1 MSAYDAVKEE
11 RKKKQAEGLV
21 PAWMSTPG
29 YQLFKSKYLHHKD
42 NFYGQARL
50 IADTLAKHSPD
61 PGYYA
66 EEFFQLI
73 WKGWLS
79 CSTPVLAN
87 TGTDRGLPVSCS
99 GQYVPDSIEG
109 FYDARK
115 EAAILTKHGFG
126 TSGYL
131 GDIRPRGAPISVGGK
146 ASGVL
151 PEIKGFVQ
159 VSRDVSQGGVR
170 RGSFASYL
178 PIDHGDFWEVVKHL
192 EHSPDD
198 LNIGWNVGD
207 DFLRRLKEGEPEAV
221 TRYQE
226 AMKVKMITGKG
237 YWFFP
242 DKANRKLPEAYKKF
256 HKKVH
261 ASNLC
266 SEIILPSDENHTFT
280 CVLSSMNLSKWDEW
294 KDTNAVQIATVF
306 LDCVAEEFIQKA
318 SRITGL
324 DRAVRFTEK
333 ARALGLGACGFHTY
347 LQQNNI
353 PFESIDAFYLNHDFF
368 SHIQKESDI
377 ATRYLASELG
387 EPEWCK
393 GMGVRN
399 ASLRAVAPT
408 KSTALIMGGISEGIN
423 PDPAMIYNQATAA
436 GEVDRINPV
445 IFNLM
450 KERSAYNKREIN
462 KVIDDFGSVKNVDW
476 LSTEEKEVFKTAF
489 EISQGSVVRLASS
502 RARYLDQWQSVN
514 LFFAGNASPEYI
526 SSVHQMAFE
535 DENMLALYYV
545 YSSAGVGASKDECV
559 ACM

>member
-61 PGYYA
+61 PGYYS

-192 EHSPDD
+192 EHNPDD

-207 DFLRRLKEGEPEAV
+207 DFLRRLKEGESEAV
-221 TRYQE
+221 ARYQE

-242 DKANRKLPEAYKKF
+242 DKANRKLPEAYRKF

-393 GMGVRN
+393 GLGVRN

-450 KERSAYNKREIN
+450 KERGVYNKREIN

-476 LSTEEKEVFKTAF
+476 LSAEEKEVFKTAF
-489 EISQGSVVRLASS
+489 EIGQGSVVRLASS

>member
-21 PAWMSTPG
+21 PEWMSTPG

-131 GDIRPRGAPISVGGK
+131 GHIRPRGAPISVGGK

-192 EHSPDD
+192 EHNPDD

-207 DFLRRLKEGEPEAV
+207 EFLRRLKEGDPEAV
-221 TRYQE
+221 ARYQE

-294 KDTNAVQIATVF
+294 KDTSAVQIATVF

-318 SRITGL
+318 SRIAGL

-347 LQQNNI
+347 LQEHGI
-353 PFESIDAFYLNHDFF
+353 PFEGLEAFYLNHDFF
-368 SHIQKESDI
+368 SHIQKESNI

-387 EPEWCK
+387 EPDWCK
-393 GMGVRN
+393 GLGVRN

-445 IFNLM
+445 IFKMM
-450 KERSAYNKREIN
+450 KERGVYNKREIN

-476 LSTEEKEVFKTAF
+476 LSDDEKEVFKTAF
-489 EISQGSVVRLASS
+489 EIGQGSVIRLASS